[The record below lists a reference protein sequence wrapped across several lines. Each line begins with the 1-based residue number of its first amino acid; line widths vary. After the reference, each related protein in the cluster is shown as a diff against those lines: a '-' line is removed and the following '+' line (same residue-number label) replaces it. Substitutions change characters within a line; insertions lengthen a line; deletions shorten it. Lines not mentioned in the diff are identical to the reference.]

1 MVRIRCSSR
10 RAHLAFLVG
19 TFLMAANVLTAR
31 PGNTVAPAKSMSSRT
46 KRTGAETKA
55 VSPKIIKTGSMH
67 PTANLHRDLLNL
79 EEGQKGLQRQLETLN
94 DATRRHANDLERQ
107 IDNLTSQLKP
117 LVSAQQQ
124 VTEKQQ
130 ALMASNRSMRP
141 LLMISVGSLLILCG
155 ALFFFVYRLK
165 PFGRSP
171 QRKTEQMG
179 TETGEVP
186 DHELEPQWKVSS

>member
-1 MVRIRCSSR
+1 
-10 RAHLAFLVG
+10 LVG
-19 TFLMAANVLTAR
+19 TLLIAAIVLTAK
-31 PGNTVAPAKSMSSRT
+31 PGNTVAPAKSASSRT
-46 KRTGAETKA
+46 KHTGAETKA
-55 VSPKIIKTGSMH
+55 VSPKIIKTGSTH

-130 ALMASNRSMRP
+130 ALTATIRSMER
-141 LLMISVGSLLILCG
+141 LLMISVGFLLILCG
-155 ALFFFVYRLK
+155 ALFFFVYQLK
-165 PFGRSP
+165 QIVRSP
-171 QRKTEQMG
+171 LRKSGQMD
-179 TETGEVP
+179 TETGKVP
-186 DHELEPQWKVSS
+186 DHEFERQWKVSS